1 MASNPTQTV
10 EVAPGHELRLAVP
23 FGQALTIQCMAGYAE
38 IAGFELADKI
48 PYKLSGF
55 LGAIYSHHG
64 CKLDVSALRPLKTGP
79 GAPKVDV
86 DAPAL
91 PLHAV
96 RDCNVTALAN
106 LNLRL
111 DKLRSLAAK
120 SVGQGA
126 TADIGPR
133 IMVVGPRD
141 SGKTTILK
149 TLANYAVKGD
159 WTPLFVDLNPDN
171 PSVSISG
178 TMAAMP
184 VTHPLDPT
192 SGQSLSSPAT
202 VAAGIAVHPL
212 IFWYGYDQ
220 LVPPTGVMS
229 DHAAFHYL
237 SVARQI
243 ARAVDRKCEL
253 DANVRTAGCLVD
265 TPGGLDADRVVELI
279 RIFNAT
285 HVLVTGDADLLVA
298 LDQLAATDQLL
309 VRPSPQAPLPTRVTV
324 QAFPRVPGAHVRNA
338 QTLKY
343 AHIHRIR
350 EYFYGSPT
358 ASRGLGGLTPH
369 NIAIPPT
376 TMTVVRVDVEGGE
389 ETKAK
394 GVEDGA
400 KEKLGDGQKGA
411 SGDPMDVAQVEE
423 TATTPQGET
432 AAQSGPVTADSPR
445 ERKLK
450 LVPVTDGNLLVHS
463 VLALSSVADS
473 ERGDA
478 DAMATRNV
486 IGFVYVSD
494 FNEKTKKLSML
505 IPFPGRLPK
514 KNFLLGN
521 VKWIE
526 LS

>member
-1 MASNPTQTV
+1 MASNPMQTV

-23 FGQALTIQCMAGYAE
+23 FGQALTIQCVAGYAE

-48 PYKLSGF
+48 PYELSGF
-55 LGAIYSHHG
+55 TGAVYSHHG
-64 CKLDVSALRPLKTGP
+64 CKLNVSALRPLKTGP
-79 GAPKVDV
+79 GAPKLDA
-86 DAPAL
+86 DAPPM
-91 PLHAV
+91 PLHVV

-111 DKLRSLAAK
+111 DKLRSHAAK

-126 TADIGPR
+126 TADVGPR

-141 SGKTTILK
+141 SGKTTIVK

-159 WTPLFVDLNPDN
+159 WTPLFVDLNPEN

-202 VAAGIAVHPL
+202 VAAGIAAHPL

-220 LVPPTGVMS
+220 LVPATGAVG

-237 SVARQI
+237 SVARQV
-243 ARAVDRKCEL
+243 ARAVARKCEL
-253 DANVRTAGCLVD
+253 DTNVRTAGCLID
-265 TPGGLDADRVVELI
+265 TPGGLDADRVVELV

-309 VRPSPQAPLPTRVTV
+309 VRPSPLAPLPTRVTV
-324 QAFPRVPGAHVRNA
+324 QAFPRVPGAHARDA

-389 ETKAK
+389 EMKTTGA
-394 GVEDGA
+394 EATQSDGE
-400 KEKLGDGQKGA
+400 KEA
-411 SGDPMDVAQVEE
+411 INDPMDVAHVEG
-423 TATTPQGET
+423 AAVAPQGAT
-432 AAQSGPVTADSPR
+432 VAQPDSATADAPR

-486 IGFVYVSD
+486 MGFVYVSD

-521 VKWIE
+521 IKWIE

>member
-1 MASNPTQTV
+1 
-10 EVAPGHELRLAVP
+10 
-23 FGQALTIQCMAGYAE
+23 MAGYAE

-48 PYKLSGF
+48 PYELSGF
-55 LGAIYSHHG
+55 TGAVYSHHG
-64 CKLDVSALRPLKTGP
+64 CKLNVSALRPLKAGP
-79 GAPKVDV
+79 GAPKVDA
-86 DAPAL
+86 DAPPM

-106 LNLRL
+106 LSMRL
-111 DKLRSLAAK
+111 DKLRSHAAK

-126 TADIGPR
+126 TADVGPR

-171 PSVSISG
+171 PIVSISG

-202 VAAGIAVHPL
+202 VAAGIAAHPL

-220 LVPPTGVMS
+220 LVPATGVVGDS
-229 DHAAFHYL
+229 AAFHYL

-253 DANVRTAGCLVD
+253 DANTRTAGCLID
-265 TPGGLDADRVVELI
+265 TPGGLDADRVVQLI

-298 LDQLAATDQLL
+298 LDQLAATDELL
-309 VRPSPQAPLPTRVTV
+309 VRPSLQAPLPTRVTV
-324 QAFPRVPGAHVRNA
+324 QAFPRVPGAHARDA

-376 TMTVVRVDVEGGE
+376 TMTVVRVDVDGGE
-389 ETKAK
+389 ETKTNGAAEAK
-394 GVEDGA
+394 QSDGE
-400 KEKLGDGQKGA
+400 KEA
-411 SGDPMDVAQVEE
+411 SGDAMDVAQAEGTAAGE
-423 TATTPQGET
+423 TATAPGVTVVQPDSGT
-432 AAQSGPVTADSPR
+432 ANAPR

-450 LVPVTDGNLLVHS
+450 LVSVTDGNLLVHS

-473 ERGDA
+473 ERGDH

-486 IGFVYVSD
+486 MGFVYVSD

-521 VKWIE
+521 IKWIE